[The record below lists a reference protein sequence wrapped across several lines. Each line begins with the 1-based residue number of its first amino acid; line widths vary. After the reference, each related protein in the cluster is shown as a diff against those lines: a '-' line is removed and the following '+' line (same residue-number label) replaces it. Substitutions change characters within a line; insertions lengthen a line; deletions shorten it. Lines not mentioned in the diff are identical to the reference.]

1 MGGARRSSKRPF
13 FPRLNGSGPVPIS
26 AIYDSLN
33 DKLEVTFSEAI
44 ASSGYD
50 VSPWFVRIGNNQR
63 GVDSIEEVIGPTVTL
78 QLSGSLANPGPN
90 IVSYSPPPEDLVTD
104 PGGDPVPGFTNF
116 PIA

>member
-26 AIYDSLN
+26 AIFNAGD
-33 DKLEVTFSEAI
+33 DKLEVTFSEPI
-44 ASSGYD
+44 TTIGYD
-50 VSPWFVRIGNNQR
+50 TSPWFVRIGNNQR
-63 GVDSIEEVIGPTVTL
+63 GVDSIEEVLGPTIVL
-78 QLSGSLANPGPN
+78 QLAGSLANPGPN

-104 PGGDPVPGFTNF
+104 PGGDPVPGFANF